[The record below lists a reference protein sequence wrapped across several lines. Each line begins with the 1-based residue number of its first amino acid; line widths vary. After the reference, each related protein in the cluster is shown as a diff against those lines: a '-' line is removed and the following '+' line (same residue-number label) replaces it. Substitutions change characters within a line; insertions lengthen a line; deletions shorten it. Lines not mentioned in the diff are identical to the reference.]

1 MRAAQNKM
9 DIDFGW
15 MADAIHFGDYP
26 ETLKRVAG
34 SALPPFSEPEKALLR
49 KSYDYIGITIYTG
62 KYARSNGDPDGFWVM
77 TTGPDGK

>member
-1 MRAAQNKM
+1 VRAAQNKM

-34 SALPPFSEPEKALLR
+34 GSLPAFSAAEKALLR
-49 KSYDYIGITIYTG
+49 RSYDYIGITIYTG